1 MDRLDDTVLRSML
14 GAVCAR
20 TRNGPAVIVV
30 RPLTSAAAG
39 GVGVYLYGTS
49 ITVYGLRSIN
59 EVLRDFQ
66 QADA

>member
-1 MDRLDDTVLRSML
+1 MVLESGAGDDGV
-14 GAVCAR
+14 
-20 TRNGPAVIVV
+20 
-30 RPLTSAAAG
+30 
-39 GVGVYLYGTS
+39 VGVYLYGTS